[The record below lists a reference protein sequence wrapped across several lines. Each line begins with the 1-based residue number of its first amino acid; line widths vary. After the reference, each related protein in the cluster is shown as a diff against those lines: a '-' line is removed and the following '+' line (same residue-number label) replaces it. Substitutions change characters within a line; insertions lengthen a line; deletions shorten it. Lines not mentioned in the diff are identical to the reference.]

1 MSRVYFYS
9 GAACALAMVATPGL
23 CADSAKTFDA
33 ATAFGARTD
42 IGSVRLSPDGLSVAF
57 VTAMQGQG
65 QGSVVYTVGLAP
77 GAKAKVAFYADGKP
91 FRLRG
96 CNWVA
101 NDRLVCATYGVV
113 AVPDPKNSNV
123 PQLRPLTRLTAMNA
137 DGTKPQQLSAQQN
150 DFVRGVMLLDTT
162 VIDWL
167 PDQDGSVLLSRT
179 ILPNHPQDSKIGS
192 FDGGLGVDLVDTR
205 TLAVKH
211 VVPPRA
217 EATEYLSDGRGTIRI
232 VGERSMQPGPG
243 AGATNFLYRK
253 SDSLDWQKLSTYNPA
268 DHSGF
273 QPIAV
278 DHDLNLAYGW
288 KKLNGHLALYSM
300 SLDGS
305 LREQLVYS
313 QPDMDLDGLI
323 RIGRRNRAVGVSYV
337 TNPPGMEYFSD
348 DIKPML
354 AAVHSALPQ
363 KPLLSV
369 IDSSADES
377 KLLFFVGSETDPGAY
392 YMLDRQT
399 HSLRKFLGT
408 RAALEAA
415 TLATVKPVSYPAA
428 DGTMIPAYLTLP
440 PGVDNPK
447 GLPAIVVAPGN
458 ATARDA
464 SGFDWLAQFYAA
476 RGYVVLQPSFRGSA
490 GYGDA
495 WYLQNGLKAWETAVG
510 DTVAAGHWLVTQG
523 MADPAKLGIVGWSYG
538 GYAAL
543 QSVNVDPGLF
553 KAIVAIAPVTDLAA
567 LKNEHGLWSD
577 YFGVSDFVATAD
589 NMREA
594 SPLTHAD
601 KFKQPVL
608 LFHGTLDRNVSIAE
622 SKSMVAALKA
632 AGAKSE
638 LVTFDDRDHDLEDS
652 VVRADMLRK
661 SDAFLRQSFGMSP

>member
-9 GAACALAMVATPGL
+9 GVLCGLALVATSPL
-23 CADSAKTFDA
+23 CADSSKPFDPA
-33 ATAFGARTD
+33 AAFGARPD
-42 IGSVRLSPDGLSVAF
+42 IAMVRLSPDGLSVAF
-57 VTAMQGQG
+57 ITAMQGQG
-65 QGSVVYTVGLAP
+65 QGSVVYTEALTP

-96 CNWVA
+96 CNWVS
-101 NDRLVCATYGVV
+101 NDRLVCDTYGVV
-113 AVPDPKNSNV
+113 AVTDQKNAS
-123 PQLRPLTRLTAMNA
+123 QLRPLTRLTAVNA

-150 DFVRGVMLLDTT
+150 DFVRGVTLLDTT

-179 ILPNHPQDSKIGS
+179 LLPNHPQDSKIGS

-211 VVPPRA
+211 VIPPRQ
-217 EATEYLSDGRGTIRI
+217 EAMEYLSDGRGTIRI
-232 VGERSMQPGPG
+232 VGENNGG
-243 AGATNFLYRK
+243 VTNFLYRK
-253 SDSLDWQKLSTYNPA
+253 ADSLDWQKLSTYNQT

-278 DHDLNLAYGW
+278 DHDQNVVYGW
-288 KKLNGHLALYSM
+288 KKQDGHLALYSM

-305 LREQLVYS
+305 LREQAVYS
-313 QPDMDLDGLI
+313 RPDMDLDSLI
-323 RIGRRNRAVGVSYV
+323 RIGRRNRVVGVSYV
-337 TNPPGMEYFSD
+337 ADPPGSEYFSD

-354 AAVHSALPQ
+354 AAVHGALPQ

-377 KLLFFVGSETDPGAY
+377 KLLFFAGSETDPGAY
-392 YMLDRQT
+392 YMLDRQS

-408 RAALEAA
+408 RAALEGA
-415 TLATVKPVSYPAA
+415 TLANVKAVSYPAA
-428 DGTMIPAYLTLP
+428 DGVMIPAYLTLP
-440 PGVDNPK
+440 PGIDNPK
-447 GLPAIVVAPGN
+447 GLPAIVMAPGD

-490 GYGDA
+490 SFGDA
-495 WYLQNGLKAWETAVG
+495 WYLQNGLKSWETAVG
-510 DTVAAGHWLVTQG
+510 DTVAAGHWLVSQG
-523 MADPAKLGIVGWSYG
+523 IADPAKLGIVGWSYG

-543 QSVNVDPGLF
+543 ESVNVDAGVF
-553 KAIVAIAPVTDLAA
+553 KAIIAIAPVTDLAA
-567 LKNEHGLWSD
+567 LKNEHGLWSN
-577 YFGVSDFVATAD
+577 YFLVSDFAASAD
-589 NMREA
+589 NLRDD
-594 SPLTHAD
+594 SPITHAD

-622 SKSMVAALKA
+622 SKSMAAALKA
-632 AGAKSE
+632 AGAKCD
-638 LVTFDDRDHDLEDS
+638 LVSFDDRDHDLEDS
-652 VVRADMLRK
+652 ALRADMLRQ
-661 SDAFLRQSFGMSP
+661 SDAFLRRSFGMSP